1 MGKATGEKTEEDR
14 KAIEE
19 WLKHNKITICP
30 PEETT
35 PENELVYKYK
45 AGKRK

>member
-1 MGKATGEKTEEDR
+1 MSKDKKSEEDR

-19 WLKHNKITICP
+19 WLKHNEITICP
-30 PEETT
+30 PEQTT
-35 PENELVYKYK
+35 PEEELVYKYK

>member
-1 MGKATGEKTEEDR
+1 MSRATGVKTEEDR

-19 WLKHNKITICP
+19 WLKNNKVTICP
-30 PEETT
+30 PAETT
-35 PENELVYKYK
+35 PEEELVYKYR